1 MTTMTDRPF
10 PFSRAAPTIPAM
22 PIETQRDA
30 DLTLRGP
37 RDFVR
42 PRLSWPVDAPYGRP
56 IAVFLAD
63 PGSSFEAADA
73 LCFEA
78 GFVVLAIRTPSVEVA
93 TVAVEWA
100 ADHAKQLGADPE
112 RLLVAGGRLAAT
124 TALYARDQAWPVIS
138 RQVLIGPE
146 LSGWSPRGVS
156 LTGVAPATVVNARGY
171 AARLRE
177 AGVDVDELSLAPM
190 SFDWIHGLRSDD
202 ADPEEPQS
210 DH

>member
-1 MTTMTDRPF
+1 M
-10 PFSRAAPTIPAM
+10 PAM

-30 DLTLRGP
+30 DLTLRAP
-37 RDFVR
+37 RHFVR

-56 IAVFLAD
+56 MAVFLAD
-63 PGSSFEAADA
+63 AGSSLEPADA

-78 GFVVLAIRTPSVEVA
+78 GFVVLALRTPSVEAA

-124 TALYARDQAWPVIS
+124 AALHARDQAWPVIS

-146 LSGWSPRGVS
+146 RSGWSPRGVT
-156 LTGVAPATVVNARGY
+156 LAGLAPATVVNAPGY

-177 AGVDVDELSLAPM
+177 AGVEVDELSLAPM
-190 SFDWIHGLRSDD
+190 NFDWIRGLRSDD
-202 ADPEEPQS
+202 DDYEEPQD